1 MFKFA
6 VFVFEKRS
14 VNELR
19 WPLIAAQVV
28 EKRPKLMNKYQIII
42 FHTLKYL
49 SCGDLQVIERKLS
62 SA

>member
-28 EKRPKLMNKYQIII
+28 EKRPKLMNKY
-42 FHTLKYL
+42 
-49 SCGDLQVIERKLS
+49 
-62 SA
+62 